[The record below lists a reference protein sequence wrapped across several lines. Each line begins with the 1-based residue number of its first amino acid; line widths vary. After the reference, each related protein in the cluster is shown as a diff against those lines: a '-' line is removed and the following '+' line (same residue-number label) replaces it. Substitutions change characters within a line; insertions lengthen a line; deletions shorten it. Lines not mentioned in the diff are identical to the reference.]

1 MVRIPS
7 MLLEPPSSRTYS
19 PQKGRQR
26 NMVNMERLWVTVMAI
41 RFLFDRTVLSDPLK
55 VVKWRV
61 CSCDSWLAESIVLV

>member
-1 MVRIPS
+1 

-41 RFLFDRTVLSDPLK
+41 RFLFDRTVLIDPLK
-55 VVKWRV
+55 VVK
-61 CSCDSWLAESIVLV
+61 